1 MRQFLKM
8 KFLNISLVI
17 FVVLLFWGCKKNT
30 EDYTIKEHPEYP
42 NFLNLFEDTQLPTTL
57 QWKSMTTKFEWSKN
71 KPIQQNLLNI
81 FVDSLAEKTKTQYF
95 AKSKLLVKE
104 NFAVIL
110 MGNSATQHDMPG
122 WVVLSVRKDGVILG
136 KESFRFAKNSNGD
149 AQLTINPNGDMVFEK
164 TLKVFEKG
172 AVRTIKSVYK
182 YKIDDEG
189 NIKEKDE
196 DTSESLTV
204 IPKSFLSIFP
214 QGNTPFYIN
223 SDLLNSIKSYRLNEY
238 QELLNE
244 NWYKPIDLD
253 TALNYFPKL
262 EKTIGDRIQV
272 ACGAYK
278 LIYKHENF
286 SVGVIVTRQAG
297 NQIRAGVTAFH
308 LFTFDRKT
316 QKTIDFLPMA
326 AYIVEIWNEEKQKNE
341 YSLGSFQFFD
351 DLKFVLRNLNG
362 TQESSKDTK
371 RNGYIKDDGF
381 FFLMN

>member
-1 MRQFLKM
+1 M
-8 KFLNISLVI
+8 KFLNVYLLILVV
-17 FVVLLFWGCKKNT
+17 FVLSSCKKT
-30 EDYTIKEHPEYP
+30 EDYSIKEHPEYQ
-42 NFLNLFEDTQLPTTL
+42 NFLNLFEDTQLPITL
-57 QWKSMTTKFEWSKN
+57 QWKSLTTKFEWSKN
-71 KPIQQNLLNI
+71 KPIEQNLLNI
-81 FVDSLAEKTKTQYF
+81 FVDSLSEKTEIQYF
-95 AKSKLLVKE
+95 AKYKLLIKE

-122 WVVLSVRKDGVILG
+122 WVVLSIRKDGEILG
-136 KESFRFAKNSNGD
+136 KEFFRFAKNSIGD
-149 AQLTINPNGDMVFEK
+149 AKLTINPNGDMVFEK

-204 IPKSFLSIFP
+204 IPKSFLNNFP

-223 SDLLNSIKSYRLNEY
+223 SDFLNSIKNYRFNEF
-238 QELLNE
+238 QELLHE
-244 NWYKPIDLD
+244 NWYRPIDLD
-253 TALNYFPKL
+253 SALKYFPKL

-272 ACGAYK
+272 ACGAFK

-286 SVGVIVTRQAG
+286 SVGVVVTRQAG
-297 NQIRAGVTAFH
+297 NQLRAGVTAFH

-351 DLKFVLRNLNG
+351 DLKFVLRNLKG
-362 TQESSKDTK
+362 IQESSKDTK
-371 RNGYIKDDGF
+371 RNGYIKDDGT